1 MDALRLTTKPV
12 NRRIIIDLPPEMDV
26 DTVEVI
32 VLASGKARQETKK
45 HRKPPSK
52 LADTQIFDDLI
63 SPAVPEK
70 EWDALR

>member
-32 VLASGKARQETKK
+32 VLASGKLRQENKK
-45 HRKPPSK
+45 HRMPPSK

-63 SPAVPEK
+63 APAVSEK

>member
-32 VLASGKARQETKK
+32 ILASGKVRQATKK
-45 HRKPPSK
+45 HRIPPSK
-52 LADTQIFDDLI
+52 LAGTELFDDLI
-63 SPAVPEK
+63 APAVPEK